1 MWPGLNNLCRCRIA
15 VTGMTREK
23 TRAMMRLRTPRMS
36 APRCSAGCK
45 EAGRLLGIVSAPIIQ
60 PGSARIAMGE
70 EGQRGFHLMLRVMPP
85 SQTLLQW
92 HRSINAHRKP
102 KGYERWTLKFLQ
114 TVRKLDVYGRAEN
127 RFSRSFLLCSL
138 PEAARFGLRLR
149 LLAHSGR
156 PEWRLRMIEIH
167 TSRCSDR
174 GSINAGSG
182 GTIRL
187 HGLPGAARFPR
198 RSCRSAYGRYRHT
211 RNSI

>member
-1 MWPGLNNLCRCRIA
+1 MPLPIA

-23 TRAMMRLRTPRMS
+23 TKAMMRLRTPRMS

-102 KGYERWTLKFLQ
+102 KGYERWTSQILADRAK
-114 TVRKLDVYGRAEN
+114 TRCVRSRREPIFAIFSALLSPRGREIRAAIAASCAL
-127 RFSRSFLLCSL
+127 RPSRVAAPDDRNPHFAMFRPRIDQCRLRGDYT
-138 PEAARFGLRLR
+138 PTWAARSGALPAPFLPFGLRPLSPYPKFNLR
-149 LLAHSGR
+149 H
-156 PEWRLRMIEIH
+156 
-167 TSRCSDR
+167 DR
-174 GSINAGSG
+174 S
-182 GTIRL
+182 
-187 HGLPGAARFPR
+187 
-198 RSCRSAYGRYRHT
+198 
-211 RNSI
+211 

>member
-1 MWPGLNNLCRCRIA
+1 MLRALSRVVYPDILAAWLELLTNVIIAGLPVAVDLNVAWSKQLMPLPIA

-23 TRAMMRLRTPRMS
+23 TKAMMRLRTPRMS

-102 KGYERWTLKFLQ
+102 KGYERWTSQILADRAKTRCVRSRREPIFAIFSALLSPRGREISGCDCGFLR
-114 TVRKLDVYGRAEN
+114 TPAV
-127 RFSRSFLLCSL
+127 
-138 PEAARFGLRLR
+138 P
-149 LLAHSGR
+149 SG
-156 PEWRLRMIEIH
+156 
-167 TSRCSDR
+167 
-174 GSINAGSG
+174 GSG
-182 GTIRL
+182 
-187 HGLPGAARFPR
+187 
-198 RSCRSAYGRYRHT
+198 
-211 RNSI
+211 